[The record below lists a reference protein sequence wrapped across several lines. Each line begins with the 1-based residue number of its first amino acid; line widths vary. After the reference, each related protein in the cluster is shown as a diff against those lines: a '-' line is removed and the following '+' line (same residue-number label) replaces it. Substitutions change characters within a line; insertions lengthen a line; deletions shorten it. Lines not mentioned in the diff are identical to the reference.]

1 MAKKAPKRNK
11 TAKNLVRK
19 KLAKQKVTAKKVAQK
34 KEWASA
40 VTSQDSAIVLHD
52 RKKKAT
58 AVIRQLKKLFPIA
71 ECALDHET
79 PFQLLV
85 ATILSAQCTDERV
98 NQSTPELFQNYPDA
112 EALKASTQEDVE
124 AIVKPLGFFR
134 NKAKNIRAM
143 AGQLVDDFGG
153 EIPLDI
159 EQLVTLAGVG
169 RKTASVVLGVC
180 YGIASGVVVDTHV
193 RRISN
198 LLGVTSSQNPEIIER
213 DLMEILPKK
222 EWIEWS
228 HRIIYHGR
236 ATCIARRPQCA
247 DCGLLKHCDR
257 VGLPELKDLKTS

>member
-1 MAKKAPKRNK
+1 MAKKKASPKKSTSKK
-11 TAKNLVRK
+11 TTK
-19 KLAKQKVTAKKVAQK
+19 KLVKKK
-34 KEWASA
+34 RASA
-40 VTSQDSAIVLHD
+40 VSSKDVAAQLTA

-58 AVIRQLKKLFPIA
+58 AVVRQLKRLFPVA

-98 NQSTPELFQNYPDA
+98 NLATPELFRKYPDA
-112 EALKASTQEDVE
+112 EALKNSTQEDVE

-143 AGQLVDDFGG
+143 ASQLVDEFGG

-159 EQLVTLAGVG
+159 EQMVTLAGVG

-180 YGIASGVVVDTHV
+180 YGIPSGVVVDTHV
-193 RRISN
+193 RRICN
-198 LLGVTSSQNPEIIER
+198 LLGLTESQNPEIIER

-236 ATCIARRPQCA
+236 ATCIARRPQCR
-247 DCGLLKHCDR
+247 DCGLLKNCDR
-257 VGLPELKDLKTS
+257 VGLPELNEST

>member
-1 MAKKAPKRNK
+1 MAKKTPTRNK
-11 TAKNLVRK
+11 TAKTAVKK
-19 KLAKQKVTAKKVAQK
+19 KLAKKKVTAKKVTAK
-34 KEWASA
+34 KTRATA
-40 VTSQDSAIVLHD
+40 VNSQDTEAVRYD

-58 AVIRQLKKLFPIA
+58 AVIRQLKKLFPVA
-71 ECALDHET
+71 ECALDHDT

-98 NQSTPELFQNYPDA
+98 NQSTPELFRCYPDA
-112 EALKASTQEDVE
+112 EALKNSSQEDVE
-124 AIVKPLGFFR
+124 AIVKSLGFFR

-143 AGQLVDDFGG
+143 AAQIVDDFEG
-153 EIPLDI
+153 EIPLEI
-159 EQLVTLAGVG
+159 ENLVTLAGVG

-180 YGIASGVVVDTHV
+180 YGIPSGVVVDTHV
-193 RRISN
+193 RRICN
-198 LLGVTSSQNPEIIER
+198 LLGLTTSQNPEIIER

-257 VGLPELKDLKTS
+257 VGLPELQDMKTK